1 MKALDFN
8 TVKKNYWKIVLPDED
23 KTRLDIMTPTK
34 RMTEEMGEILS
45 LLYKAANDPNDTEMV
60 IAYEFVAKCMS
71 RNKQGVTVTG
81 KQLEPILDF
90 EDLAI
95 FLDNYT
101 EFIDE
106 QKQANEK
113 N

>member
-8 TVKKNYWKIVLPDED
+8 TVKKNYWKVTLPDEE

-34 RMTEEMGEILS
+34 KMVEEMGEILG
-45 LLYKAANDPNDTEMV
+45 LMNETVENPNDTELV
-60 IAYEFVAKCMS
+60 IFYEFVAKCMS
-71 RNKQGVTVTG
+71 RNKQGVKVTG
-81 KQLEPILDF
+81 KQLGEFLDF

-95 FLDNYT
+95 FLDSYT
-101 EFIDE
+101 DFINE
-106 QKQANEK
+106 QEKVQEK